1 MQSGRFVPAS
11 DFIPLAERSGCII
24 AITWLV
30 FERIAD
36 CVKEWTA
43 LPKPFAIAVNVS
55 PQVLSDQD
63 FVPRLKKLK
72 SALDELGFG
81 LTIEITED
89 CLVQGDDSSLA
100 SLERVRKLGVDLSI
114 DDFGKGYSS
123 LSYLKQIPATE
134 IKIDRRFIGTIA
146 IDGKDKQIAKTV
158 VELAH
163 AFDMR
168 VVAEGVDNAE
178 ALFVL
183 RGLGCEMAQGFYIGR
198 PMRGDLVQE
207 WHDHYVASATTPA
220 GSVPQLRLARAKA

>member
-1 MQSGRFVPAS
+1 
-11 DFIPLAERSGCII
+11 
-24 AITWLV
+24 V
-30 FERIAD
+30 FDRIVEQ
-36 CVKEWTA
+36 VKEWAA
-43 LPKPFAIAVNVS
+43 LPKPFSIAVNVS

-63 FVPRLKKLK
+63 FLPRLKKLK
-72 SALDELGFG
+72 SALDELGFA

-89 CLVQGDDSSLA
+89 YLVQGGDSSLV

-146 IDGKDKQIAKTV
+146 IDGKDKQIVKTV
-158 VELAH
+158 IELAH

-168 VVAEGVDNAE
+168 VVAEGIDNAE

-183 RGLGCEMAQGFYIGR
+183 RGLGCEMAQGFFIGR
-198 PMRGDLVQE
+198 PMRGDVVLE
-207 WHDHYVASATTPA
+207 WHDHYVANATVSTTPA
-220 GSVPQLRLARAKA
+220 GQLRLARAKT